1 MLSLMNIEISKPQ
14 LMLNTLHAYS
24 LHIPP
29 ILYTLSERRAPSSF
43 AFPLVDFKMDKY
55 MKYWISVQILISWWR
70 FYEWRLNTD
79 VWSNTKYTGES
90 TPACDENFISRGAMD
105 WIPIVAMVAGETLRE
120 HRDCEA
126 SWAQQL
132 GSVSRLYSQS
142 TSPAAGAL
150 WLSANSQLVKRVG
163 WSKLRW

>member
-1 MLSLMNIEISKPQ
+1 
-14 LMLNTLHAYS
+14 MLNTLHAYS
-24 LHIPP
+24 LHIPSTF
-29 ILYTLSERRAPSSF
+29 YTLSERRTLSSF
-43 AFPLVDFKMDKY
+43 AFPPVDFKIDRY
-55 MKYWISVQILISWWR
+55 MKYWTSVKILISWWR
-70 FYEWRLNTD
+70 FFKWRLNTD
-79 VWSNTKYTGES
+79 VWSNTKYIGES
-90 TPACDENFISRGAMD
+90 TLACDENLIPRGDID
-105 WIPIVAMVAGETLRE
+105 WIPIVAMVAGETPRE